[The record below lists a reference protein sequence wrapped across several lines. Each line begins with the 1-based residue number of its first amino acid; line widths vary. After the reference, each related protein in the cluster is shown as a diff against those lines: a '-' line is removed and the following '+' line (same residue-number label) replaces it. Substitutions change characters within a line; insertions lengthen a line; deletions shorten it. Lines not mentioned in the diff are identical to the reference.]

1 MADVSQQHVR
11 HQMVTFAEKH
21 GVKPAVVA
29 MLLIFLDELY
39 NSMLYYDHPGGTML
53 YWIPFRCKKAKT
65 ASPHAFTISITM
77 KEDYLVFQ
85 EMMARQDIK
94 NKKTKGGLIHV

>member
-1 MADVSQQHVR
+1 
-11 HQMVTFAEKH
+11 
-21 GVKPAVVA
+21 
-29 MLLIFLDELY
+29 
-39 NSMLYYDHPGGTML
+39 ML

-65 ASPHAFTISITM
+65 AHHAFTISITM

>member
-1 MADVSQQHVR
+1 
-11 HQMVTFAEKH
+11 
-21 GVKPAVVA
+21 
-29 MLLIFLDELY
+29 
-39 NSMLYYDHPGGTML
+39 
-53 YWIPFRCKKAKT
+53 
-65 ASPHAFTISITM
+65 M

>member
-29 MLLIFLDELY
+29 MPPIFLDVLY
-39 NSMLYYDHPGGTML
+39 NSMLYYDHPEGTML

-65 ASPHAFTISITM
+65 AHHAFTISITM